1 MTMRAR
7 AVVVCLALH
16 AGTPFTTVVEAA
28 ESRLTGISLLRSGER
43 VSVAVDMTSE
53 PNKIVMRNVAPTI
66 LEVEAGPI
74 SGRVD
79 SQQLTPSVDVPF
91 VSQVSVREFTAA
103 QQRRFVRLR
112 MTLRNP
118 SRSNVRVVG
127 GTVYVDLAELP
138 RSQRLP
144 SRAAI
149 SAAFRSTATPPSRPA
164 ADVSYRQ
171 TVDASVARLTEIGPF
186 LLSAAGSPSP
196 DVLAVVSQT
205 LTTIHDSL
213 RAADVPSSA
222 APAHDL
228 LTSAVALAAR
238 AVAADFSG
246 DRVAQV
252 RRALALVDDA
262 KALIP

>member
-1 MTMRAR
+1 
-7 AVVVCLALH
+7 
-16 AGTPFTTVVEAA
+16 
-28 ESRLTGISLLRSGER
+28 
-43 VSVAVDMTSE
+43 MTSE

-66 LEVEAGPI
+66 LEVEVGPI

-138 RSQRLP
+138 ARSQRLP

-149 SAAFRSTATPPSRPA
+149 SAALRPTATPSRPA

-171 TVDASVARLTEIGPF
+171 TVDASVARLTEVGPF

-196 DVLAVVSQT
+196 DVLAAVSET
-205 LTTIHDSL
+205 LTTVHDSL
-213 RAADVPSSA
+213 RAVDVPSSA

-228 LTSAVALAAR
+228 LMSAVVLAAR

-262 KALIP
+262 KTLMP